1 MPGIFSMLQTTV
13 LAATD
18 GDQEPTPLINRDE
31 LSLYTVPR
39 QAAQYTE
46 PEAGELEQSVAN
58 LRKLVEPYTAWC
70 QVTYDKVKPALQ
82 TVVDLG
88 HDTYAYSK
96 GHPKDFYPRAVVV
109 GLAGVLGLYHAR
121 GSTIKKLI
129 YPTGLM
135 ALCASLYYPK
145 EAAAVA
151 KSTGECAYDCAVQ
164 SYVAVEKI
172 LKP

>member
-1 MPGIFSMLQTTV
+1 MLQNTV
-13 LAATD
+13 FAAAD
-18 GDQEPTPLINRDE
+18 GEQEHTPLINRDE
-31 LSLYTVPR
+31 LSLYTVP
-39 QAAQYTE
+39 QHKAQYTK

-58 LRKLVEPYTAWC
+58 LRKLVEPYTVWC
-70 QVTYDKVKPALQ
+70 QSTYDKVKPTLQ

-88 HDTYAYSK
+88 NDTYVYSK
-96 GHPKDFYPRAVVV
+96 SHPKDFYPRAVVI
-109 GLAGVLGLYHAR
+109 GLTGVLGLYHAR
-121 GSTIKKLI
+121 GSTIKKLL

-135 ALCASLYYPK
+135 TICASLYFPK
-145 EAAAVA
+145 EAAAIA